1 MTIAKFKDCQE
12 TTGRRSASSRRA
24 STSTQ
29 IETIFR
35 FAPGIPTHD
44 LTFSWGFHNFPAL
57 VEYNLTVPRAARLNE
72 IKLIN
77 GSLAVTG
84 ATGEVHAS
92 CINGKLEAHNLSGR
106 AELSTINGVLKATFD
121 QLPASNVE
129 LSSVNG
135 VVELTIPSDSKAE
148 IEASTSRHRP

>member
-1 MTIAKFKDCQE
+1 
-12 TTGRRSASSRRA
+12 
-24 STSTQ
+24 
-29 IETIFR
+29 
-35 FAPGIPTHD
+35 
-44 LTFSWGFHNFPAL
+44 
-57 VEYNLTVPRAARLNE
+57 
-72 IKLIN
+72 
-77 GSLAVTG
+77 LAVTG